1 MLAEEM
7 HHCCCWLAGSDPPQC
22 FHGSTCFHAIHSH
35 LHLASTTIVTSSV
48 LLLLVC
54 AVWTQDN
61 CLALMGSSKVSRA
74 VQQAASGVLLQLVQG
89 LQQSL
94 QLYNNPEL
102 ARSEYADA
110 LASAAAAAAAGEPL
124 PTDLSSWLNPFAN
137 TAAGNGG
144 GGSGVLAGFKDAA
157 KTLAAVQAPLLDP
170 SCPNSYPQLPLPD
183 VGVTAAWG
191 LQGGGLQQ
199 QQQREVVD
207 VTAAMT
213 SICLQVGAGVEAG
226 RSKRGR
232 GGVELE

>member
-1 MLAEEM
+1 VSAHLHGMKFAGRRAPAPLLL
-7 HHCCCWLAGSDPPQC
+7 LAGSGLPQC
-22 FHGSTCFHAIHSH
+22 FHVSMCFHAIHSH
-35 LHLASTTIVTSSV
+35 PHLAGSTAFVRGGGV
-48 LLLLVC
+48 QLLLVC

-124 PTDLSSWLNPFAN
+124 PTDLTSWLNPFAD

-144 GGSGVLAGFKDAA
+144 CGSGVLAGFKDAA
-157 KTLAAVQAPLLDP
+157 KTLAAAQAPLLDP

-183 VGVTAAWG
+183 AGVTAAWG
-191 LQGGGLQQ
+191 MQGVGLQQ
-199 QQQREVVD
+199 QGEVVD
-207 VTAAMT
+207 VTAAVT
-213 SICLQVGAGVEAG
+213 SICLQVRVE
-226 RSKRGR
+226 
-232 GGVELE
+232 